1 MNFHFREKYARGII
15 VEDEV
20 EGFSQL
26 LTNELLYD
34 TKPFN
39 CVETSCTSCGHSF
52 RVALPRTISS
62 YDYKEIKEIVSE
74 LIMSVNNPHQ
84 VVQHIVDK
92 VCYRERVDK
101 LELAMAEIYKLTVEQ
116 LLSGETHM
124 LYYYPETIKGI
135 AKEFID
141 KTYERA

>member
-1 MNFHFREKYARGII
+1 MSKYLERREQYKLRKEFEEWY
-15 VEDEV
+15 
-20 EGFSQL
+20 
-26 LTNELLYD
+26 
-34 TKPFN
+34 TKTFN

-62 YDYKEIKEIVSE
+62 YDYKEIQEIVSE

-101 LELAMAEIYKLTVEQ
+101 LESAMAEIYKLTVEQ

-141 KTYERA
+141 KTYERV